1 MSIIKVIEVMAESP
15 NSWEDATKVAIDKAS
30 KSVEGIVS
38 AWVQDQS
45 IHLKDGK
52 IDTYRVNCKISFVV
66 K

>member
-1 MSIIKVIEVMAESP
+1 MTIKKVIEVMAESP
-15 NSWEDATKVAIDKAS
+15 KSWEDATKVAIDKAS

-45 IHLKDGK
+45 IHLKNGV
-52 IDTYRVNCKISFVV
+52 IDTYRVTCKISFEV